1 MNRTDL
7 LVETVARLFER
18 HSPLL
23 GRGAATEE
31 DLGRR
36 IWIEVERSDL
46 ARIGVAEAQGG
57 SGGSFIES
65 GAVLQAASRF
75 APSIPLAE
83 SHVAAWLAAAAG
95 VALPG
100 GALTVGPSR
109 FGSIPGL
116 EPDGKTFSAGQVVRV
131 PFAGNA
137 AHVVLLAEL
146 KGRPAVAV
154 VDLASAPLDLSPDL
168 AGQPRATVR
177 LEGVEARAVAPSPVG
192 IDELMARGALARSH
206 QIAGALGRVLELA
219 VAYAGEREQ
228 FGRPINRFQVI
239 QHHLADAAAEV
250 AAAGLV
256 AEAAA
261 EVAEA
266 GGLVE
271 AAAIAK
277 VRVGLASRAAA
288 IAHQV
293 HGAIG
298 VTEEHPLHL
307 LTRRIWA
314 WRDDFGSELEW
325 SRRLGRTIAATGGG
339 ALWQEVALIR

>member
-1 MNRTDL
+1 
-7 LVETVARLFER
+7 
-18 HSPLL
+18 
-23 GRGAATEE
+23 
-31 DLGRR
+31 
-36 IWIEVERSDL
+36 
-46 ARIGVAEAQGG
+46 
-57 SGGSFIES
+57 
-65 GAVLQAASRF
+65 
-75 APSIPLAE
+75 
-83 SHVAAWLAAAAG
+83 
-95 VALPG
+95 
-100 GALTVGPSR
+100 
-109 FGSIPGL
+109 
-116 EPDGKTFSAGQVVRV
+116 
-131 PFAGNA
+131 
-137 AHVVLLAEL
+137 
-146 KGRPAVAV
+146 
-154 VDLASAPLDLSPDL
+154 
-168 AGQPRATVR
+168 
-177 LEGVEARAVAPSPVG
+177 
-192 IDELMARGALARSH
+192 MARGALARSH